1 MSRIPIRNCLNE
13 TVILTQIHKADFKHM
28 IRGRVMVHTMEEK
41 LRAYIIEAK
50 EIVQLQRAIID
61 EQRVHIEHLRQ
72 EATDC
77 RTKLHAALKMKHD
90 RLNNMEKMV
99 ADILDAK
106 QKTLQAEKKT

>member
-1 MSRIPIRNCLNE
+1 
-13 TVILTQIHKADFKHM
+13 
-28 IRGRVMVHTMEEK
+28 MVHKMEEK

-50 EIVQLQRAIID
+50 ETVQLQRAIID

-77 RTKLHAALKMKHD
+77 RTKLYEALTTKQDH
-90 RLNNMEKMV
+90 LNNIEKMV